1 MKLLCL
7 DIGNTRT
14 HYGLAEIGATPVARR
29 ARVTVTG
36 GRTPPQLPPVAVE
49 ILEEGAVSTEGI
61 AGANTGLPAIL
72 KSLAFDGHL
81 VEGFSLASV
90 VPQAT
95 ERLRPFLEAESRP
108 IFQLRHDACPGLQ
121 LDFARP
127 QEIGQDRL
135 ALAIGAQTWYGGP
148 SIVVDMGTAVT
159 FDILDA
165 RGAYVGG
172 VIAPGLAIMT
182 RYLHEQTALLPE
194 LDPEELVVSG
204 GIGKSTVE
212 AMQLGCVVG
221 FEGMLQALLAR
232 VTKELTGG
240 AKVRPKVVFTG
251 GSSGSLP
258 RSWLKRARFD
268 GDLLLRGLAEA
279 FRRYLTP

>member
-1 MKLLCL
+1 MKILCL

-14 HYGLAEIGATPVARR
+14 HYGLAALGEVTLPKRRTVAPRP
-29 ARVTVTG
+29 
-36 GRTPPQLPPVAVE
+36 GRTPARTPPVAISIVE
-49 ILEEGAVSTEGI
+49 QGAVSTEGI
-61 AGANTGLPAIL
+61 SGTNTGLPAIL

-81 VEGFSLASV
+81 VEGFALASV
-90 VPQAT
+90 VPRAT
-95 ERLRPFLEAESRP
+95 ERLRPFLEEEPRP
-108 IFQLRHDACPGLQ
+108 IFQLSHDACPGLE
-121 LDFARP
+121 LDFERP

-135 ALAIGAQTWYGGP
+135 ALAIGAQAWYGGP
-148 SIVVDMGTAVT
+148 SIIVDMGTAVT
-159 FDILDA
+159 FDILDG

-221 FEGMLQALLAR
+221 FEGMLKALLAR
-232 VTKELTGG
+232 VTKELMGN

-258 RSWLKRARFD
+258 RGWLRRARFD

-279 FRRYLTP
+279 FRRAQSP